1 MYATHSF
8 VDVSYHVCYCC
19 CCCCFASSHLPSVW
33 KTNHAHRTWIHTQ
46 PNKTVTQFIY
56 STIASAAF
64 KMSYLL
70 SHHDFE
76 IISNSSS
83 ENFIS
88 HHRPLIKCVSRFDAT
103 ATIFFLSFIP
113 HCFEFDFKYIYEN
126 DGVYRHSPQ
135 TNSHKIGPW
144 INFNKT
150 ESELERQFG
159 TLNALVSCIEFRKN
173 QC

>member
-1 MYATHSF
+1 MFHITFAIVVVVVASHPLICHLCGKLITHI
-8 VDVSYHVCYCC
+8 
-19 CCCCFASSHLPSVW
+19 
-33 KTNHAHRTWIHTQ
+33 AHERAQQ

-76 IISNSSS
+76 IISISSS

-159 TLNALVSCIEFRKN
+159 TLNALVSCIEFRTN